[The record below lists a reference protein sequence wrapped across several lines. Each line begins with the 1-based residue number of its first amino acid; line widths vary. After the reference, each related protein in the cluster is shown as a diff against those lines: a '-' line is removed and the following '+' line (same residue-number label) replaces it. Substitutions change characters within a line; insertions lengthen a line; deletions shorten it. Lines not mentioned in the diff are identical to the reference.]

1 MAKSSRPSNS
11 AISVSPVFSLL
22 ARPGDGSIRTRR
34 VAIVVADG
42 CDGDAVTAIADR
54 LTDEG
59 AVPRFVSTTLGP
71 VQPATR
77 DEIEIDISLETA
89 PAVLYD
95 ALVLPNGGNAVTT
108 LGGDGRTLEFI
119 KDQYRHCKPIL
130 ALGESDRLLE
140 ACGITTTLPNGDP
153 DTGVLLGSDAA
164 SVIDDFVAAIAR
176 HRHFARETDPPRV

>member
-71 VQPATR
+71 VQPATG
-77 DEIEIDISLETA
+77 DEIEIDISLEAA

-95 ALVLPNGGNAVTT
+95 ALVLPNGGTAVTT

-119 KDQYRHCKPIL
+119 KDQYRHRKPIL

-140 ACGITTTLPNGDP
+140 ACGIKTTLPNGDP
-153 DTGVLLGSDAA
+153 DTGVLLASDAA
-164 SVIDDFVAAIAR
+164 SVIDDFVAAIAK
-176 HRHFARETDPPRV
+176 HRHFARETGPPRV